1 LKTEGVRS
9 CLPHLQDCDVKVA
22 VREYHSIKKGNYAL
36 LEKNYGVLALRL
48 GNFRP
53 SPFRPLSRTEISSLA
68 KILTPQKC
76 LQYLTKIA
84 SGSFAHVYKF
94 KPNRCQG
101 LHHILHV
108 FYIYLH
114 SQSKH
119 LYHADLCQQ
128 MSAPNNIH
136 LKATIQTT
144 AVKMLK
150 LSISKSVRAYELNA
164 AKTIGLLPEHYNVLR
179 EQIVRPGVTI
189 SRLYDETLGSF
200 IKSKMSINP
209 SRRVGLEC
217 ILMAVAGGVAH
228 LHDHHLGHFDIKPS
242 NILINWAS
250 QRGFFTGTTV
260 VIADFGL
267 TRELSRGK

>member
-1 LKTEGVRS
+1 
-9 CLPHLQDCDVKVA
+9 
-22 VREYHSIKKGNYAL
+22 
-36 LEKNYGVLALRL
+36 
-48 GNFRP
+48 
-53 SPFRPLSRTEISSLA
+53 
-68 KILTPQKC
+68 
-76 LQYLTKIA
+76 
-84 SGSFAHVYKF
+84 
-94 KPNRCQG
+94 
-101 LHHILHV
+101 
-108 FYIYLH
+108 
-114 SQSKH
+114 
-119 LYHADLCQQ
+119 
-128 MSAPNNIH
+128 
-136 LKATIQTT
+136 
-144 AVKMLK
+144 MLK

-164 AKTIGLLPEHYNVLR
+164 AKTVGLLPEHYNVLR